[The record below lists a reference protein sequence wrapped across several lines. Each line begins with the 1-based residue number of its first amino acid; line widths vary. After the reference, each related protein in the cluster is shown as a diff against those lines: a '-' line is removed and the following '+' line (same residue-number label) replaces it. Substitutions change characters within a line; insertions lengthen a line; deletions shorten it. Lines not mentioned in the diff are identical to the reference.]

1 MTELLAFVL
10 CLPYHNRQPYSG
22 LAPSNLRSFMA
33 SAPLLDFVALVAPI
47 PGDNPAGSP
56 LPLTIRQKLESL
68 RKEFEPHPDD
78 PSAPPIPKKPDWQG
92 IERMAQETLT
102 NTSKDL
108 ETAFRLTEALVK
120 NHGVAGLRDGLHLL
134 NELAAQCWDRLHPI
148 PDEGEGM
155 EVRAERFYWMTEPDK
170 GARFPNSVRAM
181 PLVKVKD
188 QLLSYQDLQLA
199 MRGQGSIPAGAFEN
213 AEPASADVAED
224 LAQCVAELNQLELVL
239 AEKCAPDPPA
249 WTGLRHA
256 LDECQSYLNKVL
268 RRMAPAEASA
278 NGAPGLGGMGGGEM
292 PQAIA
297 SRDEAY
303 RQLGHIANVL
313 EQLEPH
319 SPIPYLLRRAIELG
333 KMPFRQL
340 IQEIVREPG
349 LLAEVQREFGI
360 KQGEVGSADSS
371 QSE

>member
-1 MTELLAFVL
+1 
-10 CLPYHNRQPYSG
+10 
-22 LAPSNLRSFMA
+22 MA
-33 SAPLLDFVALVAPI
+33 SAALLDFVALVAPI
-47 PGDNPAGSP
+47 PGETPAGSSV
-56 LPLTIRQKLESL
+56 PLTVRQKLESL
-68 RKEFEPHPDD
+68 RKEFEPHPDN
-78 PSAPPIPKKPDWQG
+78 PSLPPVPKKPDWQA
-92 IERMAQETLT
+92 IERMSIDTLS

-134 NELAAQCWDRLHPI
+134 NELAAQCWERLHPM

-188 QLLSYQDLQLA
+188 HILSYQDLQLA
-199 MRGQGSIPAGAFEN
+199 MRGQGTMPAGAFET
-213 AEPASADVAED
+213 AEPASGDVAED

-256 LDECQSYLNKVL
+256 MDECQNFMNKVL
-268 RRMAPAEASA
+268 RRMAPADASA
-278 NGAPGLGGMGGGEM
+278 NGAPGSGGMGGGDM

-297 SRDEAY
+297 SREEAY
-303 RQLGHIANVL
+303 RQLGQIANVL

-340 IQEIVREPG
+340 IQEIVREPS

-360 KQGEVGSADSS
+360 KQGEGGSVADSS
-371 QSE
+371 QTE